1 MKDYGELLEKHL
13 RRTVLDHLPKEAWK
27 KLDEPEMI
35 DTPNLD
41 EFVFCKVLET
51 VEIDNHDQKG
61 NDDDEEDEGI
71 QEHKAGSCLI
81 ARYSAIQELI
91 LKGKIEMLL

>member
-1 MKDYGELLEKHL
+1 MEKHL
-13 RRTVLDHLPKEAWK
+13 KRTVLNHLPKDAWK

-35 DTPNLD
+35 DTPNMD

-51 VEIDNHDQKG
+51 VEIDNTDHKG
-61 NDDDEEDEGI
+61 NEEDEEEGI

-81 ARYSAIQELI
+81 ARYSVIQELI
-91 LKGKIEMLL
+91 LQGKIEMLL